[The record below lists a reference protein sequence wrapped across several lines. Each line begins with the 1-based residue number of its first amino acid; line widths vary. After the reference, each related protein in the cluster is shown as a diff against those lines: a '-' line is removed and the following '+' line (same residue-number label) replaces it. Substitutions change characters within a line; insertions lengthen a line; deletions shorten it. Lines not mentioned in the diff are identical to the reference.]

1 MQNSRTVEI
10 WVGLFVALSMV
21 ALFGL
26 ALRVSNLNDFRN
38 GNGYMLT
45 AYFDNIG
52 GLKKG
57 SPVTMAGVKVGQVDG
72 IEFDQKYYKAKVAIV
87 IRADVDQLPKDTSA
101 RIMTS
106 GLLGEQYI
114 GLEPGAEDV
123 YLTEGDMIAHTQSAL
138 VLEQIIGQFLYST
151 AAGDKE

>member
-10 WVGLFVALSMV
+10 WVGLFVALGMA

-26 ALRVSNLNDFRN
+26 ALRVSHLNEFRN
-38 GNGYMLT
+38 GDGYRLT

-57 SPVTMAGVKVGQVDG
+57 SPVTMAGVKVGQVES
-72 IEFDQKYYKAKVAIV
+72 IRFDQQYYKARVELI
-87 IRADVDQLPKDTSA
+87 IRSDVDRLPKDTNA

-114 GLEPGAEDV
+114 GLEPGAEDD
-123 YLTEGDMIAHTQSAL
+123 YLTDGDLIAHTQSAL

-151 AAGDKE
+151 AAGDK